1 MPPILQVIDFA
12 RKLILAKHYVGIATQ
27 ASGDFLNPSDIL

>member
-27 ASGDFLNPSDIL
+27 ASGDFLNLTAVL